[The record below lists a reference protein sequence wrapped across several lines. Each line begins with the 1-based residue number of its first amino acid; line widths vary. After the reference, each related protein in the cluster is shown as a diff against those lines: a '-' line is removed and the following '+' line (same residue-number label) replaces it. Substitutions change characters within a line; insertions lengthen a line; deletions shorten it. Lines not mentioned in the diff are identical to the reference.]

1 MRGSASRFVLLLA
14 ALSLAVPVRAQVNI
28 DAYRDYFLVGR
39 FGEVC
44 TMCEVVVLCEEGDAK
59 PRDDTLP
66 AAGDFTLYHLQT
78 RTFWSQ
84 ISTIREWFIANFTKE
99 DLAARGHARPVHVYE
114 VAAGKWS
121 ARKVVEARLV
131 LNPPVIELGDHNI
144 HRVSR
149 AWQRAETGEA
159 KGYCARMPLHPCSSR
174 NSPSRCMCWWHGL
187 LLSARFTP
195 RSACWWE

>member
-1 MRGSASRFVLLLA
+1 MRGSACRIVVLLA
-14 ALSLAVPVRAQVNI
+14 ALTMAVGVRAQVNI

-44 TMCEVVVLCEEGDAK
+44 TMCEVVVLCEAGGQAPSDDAV
-59 PRDDTLP
+59 P

-84 ISTIREWFIANFTKE
+84 ISTIREWFIANFTEE
-99 DLAARGHARPVHVYE
+99 DLAVRGHTRPVHVYE

-131 LNPPVIELGDHNI
+131 LNPPAIEFGDHNI
-144 HRVSR
+144 DRVSR
-149 AWQRAETGEA
+149 AWQRADTGEA
-159 KGYCARMPLHPCSSR
+159 MGYCARLPLWDALESIEASAPGSR
-174 NSPSRCMCWWHGL
+174 P
-187 LLSARFTP
+187 
-195 RSACWWE
+195 